1 MTTLTININPT
12 LNGNALDIRAL
23 SVTGEDIPVDLNL
36 GGSLRV
42 QRDGQQIEVNLPNE
56 VDVQFVANGF
66 TEDTTAYAAT
76 AESTYR
82 DDAPESW
89 SVSGSNS
96 VSPVFSLEGRYVFE
110 VTATG
115 GGNSP
120 TVKTIVRV
128 RRKGKGDDVLASF
141 A

>member
-12 LNGNALDIRAL
+12 LNGNALDIKTL
-23 SVTGEDIPVDLNL
+23 SVTGSGVPVDLNL
-36 GGSLRV
+36 GDALRV
-42 QRDGQQIEVNLPNE
+42 QRDGQQIEVNLPTD

-66 TEDTTAYAAT
+66 TQNSTAYAAT
-76 AESTYR
+76 AASTYS
-82 DDAPESW
+82 DDPPDTW
-89 SVSGSNS
+89 TTSGSNA
-96 VSPVFSLEGRYVFE
+96 VSPVYTLEGRYLFE

-120 TVKTIVRV
+120 TVKAIVRV
-128 RRKGKGDDVLASF
+128 KRRGKDDATLASF

>member
-36 GGSLRV
+36 GDALRV

-66 TEDTTAYAAT
+66 TEDMTSYAST
-76 AESTYR
+76 AESTYS

-128 RRKGKGDDVLASF
+128 RRKGKGDDVLANF